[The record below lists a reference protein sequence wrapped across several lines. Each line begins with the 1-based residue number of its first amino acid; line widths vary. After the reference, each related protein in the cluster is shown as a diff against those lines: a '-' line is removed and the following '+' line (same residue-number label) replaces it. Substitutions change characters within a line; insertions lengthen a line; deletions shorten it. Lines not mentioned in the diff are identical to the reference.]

1 MATQPKEVTMHW
13 LHGVH
18 THVREDSSM
27 ETAPA
32 AWAQV
37 LILDATGSWS
47 VWPVFPTLGCL
58 HSLEIIKVC
67 AAQMFKLLM
76 PPFECLYRIVASVKI
91 MLCVCVCV

>member
-18 THVREDSSM
+18 THVHEDSSM
-27 ETAPA
+27 ETVPA

-37 LILDATGSWS
+37 LILDAAGSWLA
-47 VWPVFPTLGCL
+47 WPVFPTLVCV

-67 AAQMFKLLM
+67 AAQMLN
-76 PPFECLYRIVASVKI
+76 
-91 MLCVCVCV
+91 